1 MAWRRLSLALALM
14 AATGVVTAAPAT
26 AQSRKP
32 SASLGGSMKGLL
44 GNASDSALDQLS
56 RPGAFYTDQAVR
68 ILLPG
73 PLQKAS
79 KLMKL
84 TDKAGLTNNL
94 TKSLNDAAGLAAQ
107 EAKPVFRSAI
117 DSMTLTDG
125 VNIIAGGD
133 TAGTQYLQRSSGD
146 VLRQKMRPLVSSALG
161 RTGAFKHLDALG
173 TGGGSKGGKAGILG
187 ALAGVDLSRDGLIDS
202 VTDQAMSG
210 IFTYV
215 GREEAKV
222 RKNPL
227 KSGKKL
233 LDAIK

>member
-1 MAWRRLSLALALM
+1 MAGRRLFLVFAFL
-14 AATGVVTAAPAT
+14 AATGITAATPAN
-26 AQSRKP
+26 AQSKP
-32 SASLGGSMKGLL
+32 SASLGNSMKGLL

-56 RPGAFYTDQAVR
+56 KPGAFYADQAVR

-79 KLMKL
+79 KIMKL

-94 TKSLNDAAGLAAQ
+94 TRSLNDAAGLAAQ

-117 DSMTLTDG
+117 DSMTLADG
-125 VNIIAGGD
+125 VNIVTGGD
-133 TAGTQYLQRSSGD
+133 TAGTQYLRRTSGE
-146 VLRQKMRPLVSSALG
+146 VLRQKMRPLVSNALG

-173 TGGGSKGGKAGILG
+173 SGGSSKGSAGGMLG

-210 IFTYV
+210 IFTYI
-215 GREEAKV
+215 GREEADV

-233 LDAIK
+233 LDRVM